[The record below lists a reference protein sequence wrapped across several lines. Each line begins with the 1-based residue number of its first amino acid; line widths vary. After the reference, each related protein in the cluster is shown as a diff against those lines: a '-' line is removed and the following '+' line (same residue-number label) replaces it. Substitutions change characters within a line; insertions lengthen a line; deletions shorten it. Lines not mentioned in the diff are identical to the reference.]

1 MKCKWKMLTRMT
13 VKLGSSK
20 NRSYL
25 SEKCEVIKICIP
37 RKYISCFLLSNGNQ
51 VTNESQYRE
60 NSKSHR
66 RVRKL

>member
-13 VKLGSSK
+13 VKLGLSK

-37 RKYISCFLLSNGNQ
+37 RKY
-51 VTNESQYRE
+51 
-60 NSKSHR
+60 
-66 RVRKL
+66 KLFSSFKWQSGYQ